1 MLGNGDELVAETLM
15 TCTDA
20 YDATRTP
27 ATLDA
32 GELLHYHTLY
42 SFGIWEKHVCR
53 LAVVTSKSVSL
64 AVYRHKA
71 HRVRHRLCADN
82 GVMVDSYLRFAALT
96 DGLFD
101 VSELL
106 FLAVNAVGNAHLR
119 YLLCR
124 EIQNATG
131 HLEGI
136 A

>member
-1 MLGNGDELVAETLM
+1 M

-20 YDATRTP
+20 YDATRTI

-42 SFGIWEKHVCR
+42 SFGIWEEHVCR
-53 LAVVTSKSVSL
+53 LAVVALISISL

-71 HRVRHRLCADN
+71 HRVRHRLCAED
-82 GVMVDSYLRFAALT
+82 GVMVDSYLCLAALT

-106 FLAVNAVGNAHLR
+106 FLAVNAVGNAYVR
-119 YLLCR
+119 NLLCR

-136 A
+136 S